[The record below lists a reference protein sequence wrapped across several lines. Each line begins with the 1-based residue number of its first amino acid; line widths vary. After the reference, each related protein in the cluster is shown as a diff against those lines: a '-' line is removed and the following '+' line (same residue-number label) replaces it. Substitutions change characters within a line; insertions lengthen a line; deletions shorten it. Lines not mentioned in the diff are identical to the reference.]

1 MPLSRAAMLG
11 LALSLA
17 GCATLVHGTSQ
28 TVTITSEPTGAD
40 CKLSR
45 DGAKIGELASTPG
58 QVLVD
63 RSRVP
68 VSVTCEKPGYKPATV
83 VNDPAISPYYAG
95 DLIWFPWLPLTVG
108 VDAVTG
114 GGEAYESAMHVRL
127 AAGP

>member
-17 GCATLVHGTSQ
+17 GCGALVHGTSQ

-45 DGAKIGELASTPG
+45 DGRKIGELSSTPG

-63 RSRVP
+63 RSRAP
-68 VSVTCEKPGYKPATV
+68 VSLTCEKRGYKPATV
-83 VNDPAISPYYAG
+83 VNNPAISP
-95 DLIWFPWLPLTVG
+95 
-108 VDAVTG
+108 
-114 GGEAYESAMHVRL
+114 
-127 AAGP
+127 